1 VRQLASPGSV
11 EEFGQVVVCRSI
23 PIIVFDVAA
32 HASDAPLC
40 WTSTRCARLWK
51 ARGPPT
57 LCPLIPRLIDA
68 TAYVAKAAREACLR
82 SIVNMSQV
90 SNRREWERHQARD
103 DWISER
109 VFSFRNAMRMS
120 QRIDAVR
127 LSSFRQLPSRRIALA
142 Q

>member
-1 VRQLASPGSV
+1 MRRYAGHRLG
-11 EEFGQVVVCRSI
+11 
-23 PIIVFDVAA
+23 
-32 HASDAPLC
+32 
-40 WTSTRCARLWK
+40 CARLWK

-82 SIVNMSQV
+82 ISIVNMSQITD
-90 SNRREWERHQARD
+90 RRAWESHQARD

-109 VFSFRNAMRMS
+109 VFSFRNAVRMS
-120 QRIDAVR
+120 QRTDAVR
-127 LSSFRQLPSRRIALA
+127 LSAFRQLPARRRIALA